1 MAGVGG
7 AGIRHN
13 SKLDNGLAPA
23 VGGGVTVARGQM
35 GAWPGSRVKGC
46 WPRPGNSGSLDT
58 LFRAELL
65 CITNVGGGAG
75 TRNTNVAI

>member
-1 MAGVGG
+1 MAGLVGLVSDIIQNWTMG
-7 AGIRHN
+7 SPG
-13 SKLDNGLAPA
+13 P
-23 VGGGVTVARGQM
+23 GGGVTVARGQM

>member
-13 SKLDNGLAPA
+13 SKLDNEWAGP
-23 VGGGVTVARGQM
+23 GGGVTVARGQM

-58 LFRAELL
+58 LFRARAALY
-65 CITNVGGGAG
+65 N
-75 TRNTNVAI
+75 